1 MNTVLGIIES
11 IILIILSGIHFN
23 WAFGGK
29 WGFEKALP
37 TNENGKKVLNPKR
50 IDSAIVGLGLLIFA
64 IFYLLKVGL
73 ITLEIPNWIMNY
85 GGWFIA
91 AVFIARAIGEFK
103 YIGFFKKIK
112 NTNFGKLDS
121 KYYSPLCLIIGLIG
135 ITLELIK

>member
-1 MNTVLGIIES
+1 MNTILGIIES
-11 IILIILSGIHFN
+11 IIFIILSGIHFN

-37 TNENGKKVLNPKR
+37 TNENGEKVLNPKR
-50 IDSAIVGLGLLIFA
+50 IDSAIVGLGLFIFA
-64 IFYLLKVGL
+64 IYYLLKVGL
-73 ITLEIPNWIMNY
+73 ISLEIPNWIMY
-85 GGWFIA
+85 YAGWLIA
-91 AVFIARAIGEFK
+91 AIFIARAIGEFK